1 MQPSLLAPVG
11 QFRTAPRHDD
21 VLSTETYEQTPLLG
35 LTNLGS
41 SPQTSATILAVGTLI
56 TILLLGLVIG
66 VYLLVVQSDSENVL
80 PPIDPLDIVPVT
92 EWYIKDISPSTNKSE
107 EVTEAVIVVATGT
120 EECNTVVQC
129 SQLIQELQVNNTK
142 LSYNFLVSS
151 TGVVLEA
158 FGWQRSPVFSELSVL
173 VIACIGNF
181 NQSAPTHIQ
190 VESVARLAAYAVS
203 SGHLVPGY
211 SVLVGTGMP
220 QPPRLLQR
228 LLLLPTWK
236 NKMSYKVYD

>member
-1 MQPSLLAPVG
+1 MEGQEG

-41 SPQTSATILAVGTLI
+41 SPQTSATILAVGTA
-56 TILLLGLVIG
+56 
-66 VYLLVVQSDSENVL
+66 VYRV
-80 PPIDPLDIVPVT
+80 
-92 EWYIKDISPSTNKSE
+92 
-107 EVTEAVIVVATGT
+107 
-120 EECNTVVQC
+120 
-129 SQLIQELQVNNTK
+129 VNNTK